1 MNRRP
6 KKRNIKTT
14 EKILIICEGETEEQ
28 YTKNLLKEF
37 KLLTNNINFHNLKS
51 GSYQGAENYLKKNSQ
66 VINIALFIMDLDRC
80 TSVQNEKK
88 KLKSLIKTLEKINI
102 KNNIFLTYNNF
113 ENWVAASI
121 NKNIN
126 ELTGLHYKKGNG
138 VFKFIT
144 QNEGS
149 FYNGKKYFE
158 NKKLYYEKKEF
169 KKGVYNENFIKS
181 EQSSL
186 YYFLEY
192 MELLLSKS

>member
-6 KKRNIKTT
+6 KKRNLKTT
-14 EKILIICEGETEEQ
+14 EKILIICEGETEE
-28 YTKNLLKEF
+28 YYIKNLLKEF
-37 KLLTNNINFHNLKS
+37 KLLTNNINFHTLKS

-158 NKKLYYEKKEF
+158 NKKLYYLEDQLQ
-169 KKGVYNENFIKS
+169 YM
-181 EQSSL
+181 
-186 YYFLEY
+186 FL
-192 MELLLSKS
+192 